1 MPDAMQD
8 ALRALERLSDRQ
20 FVLTTAHEG
29 RRSGVL
35 VSGAARAATEP
46 MLVAAFVRRGHWIEP
61 LIRDSRV
68 FALCQVPAQSTPST
82 ALLLRRFAEA
92 SRPRDG
98 DPFDGFDAGALVT
111 GAPILI
117 KSPLAFD
124 CEVHR
129 HIDLDADHEVY
140 CGVVR
145 AVLLDG
151 RRVALESPPP
161 PGSERRVIADRRTF
175 QRRKPGKQAHE
186 GK

>member
-1 MPDAMQD
+1 MSDSMQD
-8 ALRALERLSDRQ
+8 AQRALERLSDRQ

-29 RRSGVL
+29 RRCGVL

-68 FALCQVPAQSTPST
+68 FALCQVPTQTSAATS
-82 ALLLRRFAEA
+82 LLLRRFAEA

-98 DPFDGFDAGALVT
+98 DPFDGFDAGTLTT

-117 KSPLAFD
+117 HSPLAFD
-124 CEVHR
+124 CDVHR

-145 AVLLDG
+145 AVVIDG
-151 RRVALESPPP
+151 RRIILEPPPP
-161 PGSERRVIADRRTF
+161 PGADRRVLSDRRTF

>member
-1 MPDAMQD
+1 MADSMQD
-8 ALRALERLSDRQ
+8 ARRALARLSDRQ

-29 RRSGVL
+29 RRCGVL

-46 MLVAAFVRRGHWIEP
+46 LLIAAFVRRGHWIEP

-68 FALCQVPAQSTPST
+68 FALCQVPAQSTPSMT
-82 ALLLRRFAEA
+82 LLLRRFAEA

-98 DPFDGFDAGALVT
+98 DPFDGLDAGTLVT
-111 GAPILI
+111 GSPILI
-117 KSPLAFD
+117 NSPLAFD

-145 AVLLDG
+145 GVIVDS
-151 RRVALESPPP
+151 RRVVLEAPPP
-161 PGSERRVIADRRTF
+161 PGSERRVLSDRRTF